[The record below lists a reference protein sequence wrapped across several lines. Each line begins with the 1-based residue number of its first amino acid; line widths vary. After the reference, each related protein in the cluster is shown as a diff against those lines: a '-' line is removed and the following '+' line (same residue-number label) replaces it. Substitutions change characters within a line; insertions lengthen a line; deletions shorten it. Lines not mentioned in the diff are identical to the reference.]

1 MNVET
6 EAIDLVSSS
15 IATIESLPSAISAT
29 EPRYSFFKYVHEHDG
44 ETQSPVIFISS
55 CPDGLK
61 VKERMLHAA
70 SRRLFAKS
78 APEEAGVEVNKR
90 VCADALFYCLRQR

>member
-1 MNVET
+1 MNIET

-15 IATIESLPSAISAT
+15 TASVESLSSAISAT

-44 ETQSPVIFISS
+44 ETQSPIIFISS

-78 APEEAGVEVNKR
+78 APEEAGVEVIMR
-90 VCADALFYCLRQR
+90 VCADMLFHC